1 MIQRPVILLGA
12 GGHAKVVLDLLQG
25 NERTVIGVCD
35 PSLARDRADTWRGVP
50 VLGDDSAIH
59 QYTPESVELV
69 NGMGSLP
76 GSLTRQRLHLTF
88 SRQGYRFATLVHP
101 SAVLGTGV
109 TLGQGVQ
116 VMAGCVIQADT
127 CIGDNTIIN
136 TSVHIDHDGQI
147 GQHVHIA
154 PGAVLSGEVMVE
166 ENAHIGP
173 NATLIQGKRIGKGA
187 IVGAGTTVL
196 RDIPAYHQL
205 TGMPPRKLKPLPQP
219 DPDMET

>member
-1 MIQRPVILLGA
+1 MSQHPVILLGA
-12 GGHAKVVLDLLQG
+12 GGHAKVVLDLLRA

-35 PSLARDRADTWRGVP
+35 PNLARQNTDTWRGVS
-50 VLGDDSAIH
+50 VLGDDSAIY
-59 QYTPESVELV
+59 QYAPDSVELA

-76 GSLTRQRLHLTF
+76 GSQSRRRLHLTF

-101 SAVLGTGV
+101 SAVLGVGV
-109 TLGQGVQ
+109 TLDQGVQ

-127 CIGDNTIIN
+127 CIDEGTIIN
-136 TSVHIDHDGQI
+136 TAAQIDHDGQI
-147 GQHVHIA
+147 GSHVHIA
-154 PGAVLSGEVMVE
+154 PGAVLSGEVTVE

-196 RDIPAYHQL
+196 RDIFAYHQL
-205 TGMPPRKLKPLPQP
+205 TGQPPREPQP
-219 DPDMET
+219 LQRPDQEAEI

>member
-1 MIQRPVILLGA
+1 MSQCPVILLGA

-25 NERTVIGVCD
+25 NARTVIGVCD
-35 PSLARDRADTWRGVP
+35 PNLARQGTEKWRGVN
-50 VLGDDSAIH
+50 VLGDDNAIH
-59 QYTPESVELV
+59 QFSPESVELA

-116 VMAGCVIQADT
+116 VMAGCVIQVDT

-136 TSVHIDHDGQI
+136 TSAHIDHDGQI

-173 NATLIQGKRIGKGA
+173 NATLIQGKRIGRGA
-187 IVGAGTTVL
+187 IVGAGTIVM
-196 RDIPAYHQL
+196 RDLPAYHQL
-205 TGMPPRKLKPLPQP
+205 TGQPPRKPQP
-219 DPDMET
+219 LQQPDQETET

>member
-1 MIQRPVILLGA
+1 VILLGA

-25 NERTVIGVCD
+25 SVRTVIGVCD
-35 PSLARDRADTWRGVP
+35 PNLAIEGVDTWRGIP

-59 QYTPESVELV
+59 QYVPESVELA

-76 GSLTRQRLHLTF
+76 GSLTRQWLHLTF
-88 SRQGYRFATLVHP
+88 SQQGYRFATLVHP

-109 TLGQGVQ
+109 TLAQGVQ

-127 CIGDNTIIN
+127 CIGVGTIIN
-136 TSVHIDHDGQI
+136 TAAQIDHDGQI
-147 GQHVHIA
+147 GSHVHIA

-173 NATLIQGKRIGKGA
+173 NATLIQGKCIGRGA

-205 TGMPPRKLKPLPQP
+205 TGPPPPKPQP
-219 DPDMET
+219 LQQPDQETET

>member
-1 MIQRPVILLGA
+1 MSQCPVILLGA
-12 GGHAKVVLDLLQG
+12 GGHAKVVLDLLLG

-35 PSLARDRADTWRGVP
+35 PNLARQGTATWRGVT
-50 VLGDDSAIH
+50 VLGDDSAIYKH
-59 QYTPESVELV
+59 APESVELA

-88 SRQGYRFATLVHP
+88 SRQGYCFATLVHP

-109 TLGQGVQ
+109 KLGQGAQ

-127 CIGDNTIIN
+127 YIGDSSIIN
-136 TSVHIDHDGQI
+136 TAAHIDHDGQI

-154 PGAVLSGEVMVE
+154 PGAVLSGEVIVE
-166 ENAHIGP
+166 ANAHIGP
-173 NATLIQGKRIGKGA
+173 NAILIQGKRIGRGS

-205 TGMPPRKLKPLPQP
+205 TGQPPRKPQP
-219 DPDMET
+219 LQQPDQETET